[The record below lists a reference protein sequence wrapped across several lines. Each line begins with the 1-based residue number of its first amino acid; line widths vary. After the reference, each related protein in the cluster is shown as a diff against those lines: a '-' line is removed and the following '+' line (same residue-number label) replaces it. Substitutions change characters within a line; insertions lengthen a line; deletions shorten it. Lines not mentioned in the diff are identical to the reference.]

1 MHEQG
6 RVISH
11 VLLSS
16 HQNFI
21 LLNISRGKSNEVL
34 AQSFYC
40 SIKYDYILGT
50 VSLASFDNLY
60 FLNWLFSY
68 LEFSPLVNKQRKI
81 FQMTW

>member
-1 MHEQG
+1 MFFSASFLLFPELHFILYPHVHFMHEQG

-60 FLNWLFSY
+60 FLN
-68 LEFSPLVNKQRKI
+68 
-81 FQMTW
+81 